1 MRGPDNA
8 LQANWL
14 HLPVGYHGRSSTV
27 FLTGTPVH
35 RPMGQLQKNKDD
47 PSAGSVHEPCRLLD
61 FELEVA
67 AVVGGPSNV
76 AGHALTMAQAKKRL
90 FGFLLMNDWSARDIQ
105 KWEYVPL
112 GPFTSKNFAT
122 TVSPWIVST
131 TALEPFISPTSAG
144 QQMEPTPLPYL
155 QDPEYASYGI
165 ELTVGIQGEEQT
177 APATICRSNFKN
189 LYWNAAQQLVH
200 HSVSGCIMRPGDLL
214 GSGTISGSSPDAFG
228 SMLELSWKGTKEVV
242 VGDEVRKF
250 LKDGDTVVMKGFC
263 EKTGHGRVGFGE
275 CKGKVLPA
283 LTEAVNEPEQPDKV
297 KKEELEIYYDFKVYG
312 YWKSSSTWRVRVA
325 LVAKGIAYETIPV
338 DIFKGEC
345 KLEEHVAKNPLG
357 QIPFLEVTD
366 RRTGQQL
373 FLSQSVAIIEFL
385 DEAFPARKSLLPK
398 DPLERAIA
406 REMVELINAG
416 TQPLQNL
423 VLLRE
428 LEEKSEGKINVAE
441 RAKAVNEHG
450 LMSLEVLV
458 KRHRNESSGP
468 YCLGSYSPS
477 IVDAVMVPQM
487 SNARRFGVDVDE
499 LCPELA
505 AIEKECLGHPWFQAS
520 HPGMQPDAE
529 LE

>member
-1 MRGPDNA
+1 
-8 LQANWL
+8 
-14 HLPVGYHGRSSTV
+14 
-27 FLTGTPVH
+27 
-35 RPMGQLQKNKDD
+35 
-47 PSAGSVHEPCRLLD
+47 
-61 FELEVA
+61 
-67 AVVGGPSNV
+67 
-76 AGHALTMAQAKKRL
+76 
-90 FGFLLMNDWSARDIQ
+90 
-105 KWEYVPL
+105 
-112 GPFTSKNFAT
+112 
-122 TVSPWIVST
+122 
-131 TALEPFISPTSAG
+131 
-144 QQMEPTPLPYL
+144 
-155 QDPEYASYGI
+155 
-165 ELTVGIQGEEQT
+165 
-177 APATICRSNFKN
+177 
-189 LYWNAAQQLVH
+189 
-200 HSVSGCIMRPGDLL
+200 
-214 GSGTISGSSPDAFG
+214 
-228 SMLELSWKGTKEVV
+228 
-242 VGDEVRKF
+242 
-250 LKDGDTVVMKGFC
+250 MKGFC

-297 KKEELEIYYDFKVYG
+297 KKEELEIYYDFKLYG

-477 IVDAVMVPQM
+477 IVDAV
-487 SNARRFGVDVDE
+487 NARRFGVDVDE